1 MHQRE
6 FCALA
11 SLSAFAALFVSTL
24 SAAAQSTPAPAA
36 RLSADEVV
44 RNLEAHNLA
53 RANAL
58 HQFEG
63 TRTYTLAYRGFPNNH
78 DASMVVEMTYQS
90 PSTKQF
96 KVISQTGSKFIIDHV
111 FKRMLESESEAAQ
124 DQNKNA
130 LNSKNYEFTM
140 IGYEATPQGGQY
152 VLQVS
157 PRTHNKFLYRGKVWI
172 DATDF
177 ATVKIEAEPA
187 QNPSLFIRHTDV
199 RHSYKKVD
207 NFWFPA
213 ENHTT
218 SYLRIGGHADLS
230 IEYQKYTITAADPI
244 PPVTATVARQ
254 GHSGSGTSQ

>member
-1 MHQRE
+1 M
-6 FCALA
+6 
-11 SLSAFAALFVSTL
+11 AALFL
-24 SAAAQSTPAPAA
+24 SALPLGAQSTAA
-36 RLSADEVV
+36 HPQLSAGEVI
-44 RNLEAHNLA
+44 RNLEACNLA
-53 RANAL
+53 RAQAL

-78 DASMVVEMTYQS
+78 DATMVVEMTYQS

-124 DQNKNA
+124 DQSKTQ
-130 LNSKNYEFTM
+130 LNSQNYEFKM
-140 IGYEATPQGGQY
+140 VGFEDTPQGGQY

-157 PRTHNKFLYRGKVWI
+157 PRTKNKFLYRGKVWI

-187 QNPSLFIRHTDV
+187 QNPSLFIKHTDV
-199 RHSYKKVD
+199 HHSYKKV
-207 NFWFPA
+207 NGFWFPA
-213 ENHTT
+213 ENHTI

-230 IEYQKYTITAADPI
+230 IEYQKYIIKAADPL
-244 PPVTATVARQ
+244 PPAPATVAQQERPA
-254 GHSGSGTSQ
+254 GGTSQ